1 MAKKPAPAKKPE
13 PVKVNKSKAVRDV
26 MAANPAATP
35 KEVSAILTKQGIEVS
50 HNYVYD
56 RQR

>member
-35 KEVSAILTKQGIEVS
+35 KEVSAILTK
-50 HNYVYD
+50 
-56 RQR
+56 